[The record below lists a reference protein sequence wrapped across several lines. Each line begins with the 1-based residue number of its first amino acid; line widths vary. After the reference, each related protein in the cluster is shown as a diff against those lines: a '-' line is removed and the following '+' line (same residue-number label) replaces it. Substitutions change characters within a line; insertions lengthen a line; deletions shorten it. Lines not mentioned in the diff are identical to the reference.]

1 MAMDK
6 EKLLA
11 YFQSHYLSRQ
21 EVLGRLPLNIPIDS
35 FWQELLNRRKARST
49 LLPLYNTVGMP
60 YWYVLTDRMVTASE
74 RLCEEALVQDADFDP
89 YRAGMTSAMTEEM
102 FFTSFVEGAQIP
114 LQEAMDFLQRG
125 TEPESIQEQMIW
137 NNRRAWA
144 ELSATIY
151 RPLDGEFVRT
161 LAYMLTEEMDGCAED
176 YRQADLHP
184 IAAMN
189 NEAYDVPPAYIL
201 PDRMNEY
208 YTFLQKPDIHPLIKA
223 AVAQAYLLVTR
234 PFPEGNERLSRM
246 MSAAVLL
253 RCGYD
258 FFRDISI
265 SAVIAKESY
274 QYYKCMREIIRNENG
289 GDLTYFVQYYLELLV
304 RALDARNERKRKRE
318 QEALEREQQT
328 LEQERELARQP
339 LKMTVVDATPSTK
352 LPESTAPAVDDK
364 PSDESAFEPDFPVPD
379 NIEEYLA
386 IVDKIQKSPRTKVPS
401 ALDRIRAMLHSG
413 MEWFTV
419 SQWANYHN
427 IERKNADNECRQFY
441 RKGLLIRSTND
452 DKVITYTFR
461 IAHFD
466 PEEKKQEPVEDDSIE
481 SPAEGTIGE
490 SPPENSM
497 FFIRLRLFEI
507 AGNDDHA
514 KAGTIIREMVKKQE
528 LTFSCELLQD
538 ALDVT
543 RKRVNEL
550 CASLIKTELI
560 VEVSQHSRIPV
571 YRLTVQNYP
580 PLKAPGPEMIS
591 LLHELEDH
599 HESTRDGRISTYLLS
614 RISDNQLCF
623 TTSEWMTD
631 TGVSQTVAVADIR
644 RALNKGLIRKYQL
657 KSIGTYCLYVIN
669 NEPQTEISLDNM
681 IPRNREYIT
690 RLFGEFGCELFS
702 VEQCAEL
709 LGITPSSAYFN
720 LSNFT
725 ECGVMDCRVNPGRA
739 SSYQFKITP
748 TDHPE
753 CFGTTQTD
761 EKPSRRNTAP
771 SYPMVAASA

>member
-35 FWQELLNRRKARST
+35 FWQELLNRRKARAT
-49 LLPLYNTVGMP
+49 ILPLYNAGGIP

-151 RPLDGEFVRT
+151 RPLDGDFVRT
-161 LAYMLTEEMDGCAED
+161 LAFMLTEEMDGCAED
-176 YRQADLHP
+176 YRQVDLHP

-201 PDRMNEY
+201 PDRMDEY

-274 QYYKCMREIIRNENG
+274 QYYKCMREIIRSENG

-318 QEALEREQQT
+318 QEALQREQQA

-339 LKMTVVDATPSTK
+339 LKMTVDEVNPASPPTQGNR
-352 LPESTAPAVDDK
+352 LRRESPIT
-364 PSDESAFEPDFPVPD
+364 D
-379 NIEEYLA
+379 NGQGI
-386 IVDKIQKSPRTKVPS
+386 
-401 ALDRIRAMLHSG
+401 
-413 MEWFTV
+413 
-419 SQWANYHN
+419 
-427 IERKNADNECRQFY
+427 IER
-441 RKGLLIRSTND
+441 
-452 DKVITYTFR
+452 
-461 IAHFD
+461 
-466 PEEKKQEPVEDDSIE
+466 P
-481 SPAEGTIGE
+481 
-490 SPPENSM
+490 
-497 FFIRLRLFEI
+497 
-507 AGNDDHA
+507 
-514 KAGTIIREMVKKQE
+514 
-528 LTFSCELLQD
+528 
-538 ALDVT
+538 
-543 RKRVNEL
+543 
-550 CASLIKTELI
+550 
-560 VEVSQHSRIPV
+560 
-571 YRLTVQNYP
+571 
-580 PLKAPGPEMIS
+580 
-591 LLHELEDH
+591 
-599 HESTRDGRISTYLLS
+599 
-614 RISDNQLCF
+614 
-623 TTSEWMTD
+623 
-631 TGVSQTVAVADIR
+631 
-644 RALNKGLIRKYQL
+644 
-657 KSIGTYCLYVIN
+657 
-669 NEPQTEISLDNM
+669 
-681 IPRNREYIT
+681 
-690 RLFGEFGCELFS
+690 
-702 VEQCAEL
+702 
-709 LGITPSSAYFN
+709 
-720 LSNFT
+720 
-725 ECGVMDCRVNPGRA
+725 
-739 SSYQFKITP
+739 
-748 TDHPE
+748 
-753 CFGTTQTD
+753 GTTLTLAC
-761 EKPSRRNTAP
+761 ERIL
-771 SYPMVAASA
+771 